1 MIKFR
6 EKWFWALCLAILV
19 HVGVFLIFYVNA
31 SQTDTTAST
40 EERINTASDN
50 SLIERPDSS
59 LNNIDS
65 PSTDK
70 VYDTTLTDTKV
81 IKDSTTS
88 AEPNKLIKGKQQVI
102 NSDTGSKSDS
112 KNNNTNSKNSDAE
125 NSDAADD
132 IASETAPS
140 SKATSQQ
147 AKSPPQRGRPI
158 DEPIDDATQPN
169 PPVTASAV
177 ENLEA
182 VKNNAGLLAIDV
194 PTQQTGVKIDKNYLA
209 AKSEVEE
216 LNNQLSAAINEVK
229 KRNQQQIDQ
238 RQQSSKQI
246 SKDNQPIRADAE

>member
-19 HVGVFLIFYVNA
+19 HVGVFLIFYINA

-70 VYDTTLTDTKV
+70 VYATTLTDTKV
-81 IKDSTTS
+81 IKDSTTP
-88 AEPNKLIKGKQQVI
+88 ADPNELIKGKQQAI
-102 NSDTGSKSDS
+102 NSEAGLDTGSKSDS
-112 KNNNTNSKNSDAE
+112 KNNNTNSKNS
-125 NSDAADD
+125 NAAVD
-132 IASETAPS
+132 IASETAPN

-147 AKSPPQRGRPI
+147 AKSPPQRSRPI
-158 DEPIDDATQPN
+158 DEPIEDATQPN
-169 PPVTASAV
+169 PPITASAV

-182 VKNNAGLLAIDV
+182 AKNNAGLLAIDV
-194 PTQQTGVKIDKNYLA
+194 PTQQTGVKIDKDYLA

-238 RQQSSKQI
+238 RQQSSKPI